1 MRTWMLLLI
10 VSILAACASQPDR
23 PPPPDW
29 QIDTS
34 TRTEIQDAEPLPALC
49 AIPWPADAVHCWEA
63 LDKFDIVAE
72 RNTTVLGAT
81 SSAMRN
87 ERAAGDAFI
96 QAGKNQQEI
105 TQFYLD
111 QLRAEEQAHRI
122 DNWLHKTMVGLA
134 LIALAL

>member
-1 MRTWMLLLI
+1 MLLLT
-10 VSILAACASQPDR
+10 VSILAACAAQPATD
-23 PPPPDW
+23 PPDW
-29 QIDTS
+29 NIDTS
-34 TRTEIQDAEPLPALC
+34 DRTEIKDATPLPVLC
-49 AIPWPADAVHCWEA
+49 AIPWPVTSVECWEA

-72 RNTTVLGAT
+72 RNHDVLQAT
-81 SSAMRN
+81 SAAMRN

-111 QLRAEEQAHRI
+111 ELRAEEQAHTI
-122 DNWLHKTMVGLA
+122 DNWLHKSIIGLA